1 MQKMKANF
9 RVLTETLLQA
19 KWQMD
24 KKEIHI
30 DMERKRET
38 KWIQWSNGK
47 YNRKERHK
55 KRYLFFFIKILSIL
69 LF

>member
-9 RVLTETLLQA
+9 RVLGETLLQA

-24 KKEIHI
+24 KKEIQI

-47 YNRKERHK
+47 YNGKRDTKRER
-55 KRYLFFFIKILSIL
+55 LIGD
-69 LF
+69 